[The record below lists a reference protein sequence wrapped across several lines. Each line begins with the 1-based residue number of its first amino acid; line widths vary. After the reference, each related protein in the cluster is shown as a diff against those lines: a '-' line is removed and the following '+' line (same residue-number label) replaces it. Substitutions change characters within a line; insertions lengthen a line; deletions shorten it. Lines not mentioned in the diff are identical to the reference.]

1 MRRLISIIVI
11 IAICISI
18 NADVLA
24 KVKFGSWDRWD
35 EELPPWDNED
45 WIYRKVKEESATI
58 ISIPPV
64 VGMQFWFWTT
74 GEQEQWRSI
83 KVTSPPSVTGN
94 EEIFF
99 VITRLAFKD
108 DDRKIMMVIF
118 SPPPISREVHGV
130 KNALATAEFAIVAFP
145 SEEGGKVVIRSY
157 EKKDGLLKFYKKWTV
172 ALKNKTVLVP
182 KKYKDWFINQS
193 KKLTKEDIGLPQLI
207 LITTNDNKIKKI
219 SFTIGVDL
227 PLFKEFLIKEKLP
240 WIKRETTV
248 LF

>member
-1 MRRLISIIVI
+1 MKRLLFIVVI

-18 NADVLA
+18 NANVLA
-24 KVKFGSWDRWD
+24 KVKFGNWVRWD

-45 WIYRKVKEESATI
+45 WVYSKVKEESATI
-58 ISIPPV
+58 ISIPPI

-108 DDRKIMMVIF
+108 DDRKIMIVIF

-130 KNALATAEFAIVAFP
+130 KNALTTAEFAIAVFP
-145 SEEGGKVVIRSY
+145 SEKWEKVDIRSY
-157 EKKDGLLKFYKKWTV
+157 EKKDGLLQFFKKWTIV
-172 ALKNKTVLVP
+172 FENKTVLVP

-207 LITTNDNKIKKI
+207 LLTTNDNKIKKI
-219 SFTIGVDL
+219 SFIIGVDL

-240 WIKRETTV
+240 GIKRETTV

>member
-1 MRRLISIIVI
+1 MKRLLFIVVI
-11 IAICISI
+11 IAMCISI
-18 NADVLA
+18 NANVLA
-24 KVKFGSWDRWD
+24 KVKFGNWDRWD

-45 WIYRKVKEESATI
+45 WVYSKVKEESATI

-83 KVTSPPSVTGN
+83 KVADSSSLIGN
-94 EEIFF
+94 EEVFF
-99 VITRLAFKD
+99 VLTRLAFKD

-130 KNALATAEFAIVAFP
+130 KNALATAEFAIAVFP
-145 SEEGGKVVIRSY
+145 SEKWEKVDIRSY
-157 EKKDGLLKFYKKWTV
+157 EKKDGLLQFFKKWTV
-172 ALKNKTVLVP
+172 AFENKTALVP

-207 LITTNDNKIKKI
+207 LLTTNDNKIKKI
-219 SFTIGVDL
+219 SFIIGVDL

-240 WIKRETTV
+240 GIKRETTV